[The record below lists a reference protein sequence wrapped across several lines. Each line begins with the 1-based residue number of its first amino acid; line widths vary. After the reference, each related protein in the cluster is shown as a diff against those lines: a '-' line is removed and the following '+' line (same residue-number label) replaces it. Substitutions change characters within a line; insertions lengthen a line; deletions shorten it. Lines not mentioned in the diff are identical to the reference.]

1 MENIKKQIN
10 GIVKYESSDLESLKK
25 EYQELSL
32 RINDGLAKMK
42 AAAVFTEA
50 EITKIGEYAKQLLIT
65 KFDNAKQT
73 IVDSIRESFE
83 F

>member
-32 RINDGLAKMK
+32 RINEGLSRMK
-42 AAAVFTEA
+42 AATVFTEA
-50 EITKIGEYAKQLLIT
+50 EIKEAGEYAKQLLVT
-65 KFDNAKQT
+65 KFDNAKQN
-73 IVDSIRESFE
+73 IVNSIRESFE

>member
-32 RINDGLAKMK
+32 RINEGLARMK
-42 AAAVFTEA
+42 ATTVFTDSEINEA
-50 EITKIGEYAKQLLIT
+50 SEYAKQLLVT
-65 KFDNAKQT
+65 KYDNAKQI
-73 IVDSIRESFE
+73 IVNSIRESFE

>member
-1 MENIKKQIN
+1 MENIKKQID
-10 GIVKYESSDLESLKK
+10 GIVTYESSDLESLKK

-32 RINDGLAKMK
+32 RINEGLSKMK
-42 AAAVFTEA
+42 AAAVFTES
-50 EITKIGEYAKQLLIT
+50 EIKEVGEYAKQLLVA
-65 KFDNAKQT
+65 KFEEAKQA